1 MIRLT
6 DAEAEAI
13 RRLIESVDCSR
24 SVDSALIASV
34 YEKLT
39 QGWITRLMQ
48 PRKRKAA
55 R

>member
-34 YEKLT
+34 YEKLMP
-39 QGWITRLMQ
+39 QRLMQ
-48 PRKRKAA
+48 PRSKRKAA